1 MSKAW
6 YSLVLVG
13 ACLAACSDPAATD
26 LGPGSGGAGSGGAAP
41 TGGAPGSGGVGGPS
55 SGGAPF
61 GSGGA
66 FGTGGVTP
74 GSGGAVLGT
83 GGAAP
88 GTGGALAGT
97 GGEASIYSMACA
109 RCHGEN
115 AEGVEDNEG
124 ATGHG
129 PPIVRATH
137 EILTWIVRNGDENE
151 TLNNM
156 GQVVGDPGKMD
167 TFTAEMLPDSEVAII
182 EEFLH
187 SFPKPTTG
195 AGLFAENCAYCH
207 GANGKG
213 GEQEYASAFHSAP
226 FAMLD
231 LAKFTT
237 AVQQGHTTEGG
248 QPIGPEDRRE
258 YMPPFQNVLSTEEI
272 SLIWDWA
279 SAQ

>member
-6 YSLVLVG
+6 CSVTLVG
-13 ACLAACSDPAATD
+13 VFAIACGDPAPTD
-26 LGPGSGGAGSGGAAP
+26 QGAGAGGAASGGTSPAGGAVGTGGVGGPGSGGA
-41 TGGAPGSGGVGGPS
+41 V
-55 SGGAPF
+55 F

-66 FGTGGVTP
+66 VGTGGVTP
-74 GSGGAVLGT
+74 GTGGTLPGT

-88 GTGGALAGT
+88 GSGGGT
-97 GGEASIYSMACA
+97 GGGQATVYSMACA
-109 RCHGEN
+109 RCHGVN

-137 EILTWIVRNGDENE
+137 EILTWIVRAGDQNE
-151 TLNNM
+151 TMNNM
-156 GQVVGDPGKMD
+156 GMVVGDP
-167 TFTAEMLPDSEVAII
+167 AEMDAFGADILPDSEVAII

-195 AGLFAENCAYCH
+195 AALFAENCAYCH
-207 GANGKG
+207 GDDGKG
-213 GEQEYASAFHSAP
+213 GETEYASAFHSAP
-226 FAMLD
+226 FMSKNLST
-231 LAKFTT
+231 FTT
-237 AVQQGHTTEGG
+237 FVQQGHTTEGAMS
-248 QPIGPEDRRE
+248 IGPEDRRE
-258 YMPPFQNVLSTEEI
+258 YMPPFQDVLTPEEI